1 MSQRRALAVTPPP
14 PADPGGARWRRRLAV
29 AAVLLGSAG
38 CATLF
43 GPRRPAAEFTPYPA
57 EQVAGVANPHAYQGK
72 PLCQRCHV
80 PGDGRLNS
88 PAVALCR
95 SCHVQRHSNHPVEV
109 VHKTPAPG
117 LPYLPGGLI
126 ACHTCHDPHDLGRQP
141 KGLRLPFDQ
150 LCLACH
156 TQHT

>member
-1 MSQRRALAVTPPP
+1 MNTPPAGPSFLTPRRRAGLA
-14 PADPGGARWRRRLAV
+14 
-29 AAVLLGSAG
+29 AALLLGAAG

-43 GPRRPAAEFTPYPA
+43 GPPKPKVEFTPFPA
-57 EQVAGVANPHAYQGK
+57 DQVAGWKDPHDYQGK

-88 PAVALCR
+88 PAIELCR
-95 SCHVQRHSNHPVEV
+95 SCHTQRHSNHPVDV
-109 VHKTPAPG
+109 VQKKPAKG
-117 LPYLPGGLI
+117 LPYLPGGRI
-126 ACHTCHDPHDLGRQP
+126 ACHTCHDPHDLKLQP
-141 KGLRLPFDQ
+141 KGLRLPFDA